1 MNKWLIMMAGLGLL
15 TLHASGETL
24 ALWENDA
31 LAGNEAT
38 AAANSLGTN
47 IDSATLGR
55 GPGGTATAYARTF
68 AMRLGN
74 SATLANAITS
84 NRYLTISIASEA
96 GYEMNLTNIF
106 IRMTSQN
113 SSAANARNWTL
124 FSDLTGLNPGDELA
138 SYVVNAGG
146 ATPTL
151 GDTPLGAI
159 SELQGV
165 TNVQFRLYI
174 WGLPTGEFNQ
184 NGIGRPTTA
193 DSLDDLIISG
203 TTGAATPPT
212 PPSSGGTVVIFQ

>member
-1 MNKWLIMMAGLGLL
+1 MKLTTLIPLMFGLMVLPVS
-15 TLHASGETL
+15 AEIL
-24 ALWENDA
+24 ALWQNDA

-38 AAANSLGTN
+38 VAANTLGAD
-47 IDSATLGR
+47 IDQATLGR
-55 GPGGTATAYARTF
+55 GPGGTATGYLRTF

-84 NRYLTISIASEA
+84 NRYLTITMASDA
-96 GYEMNLTNIF
+96 GYEMNLTNMF

-113 SSAANARNWTL
+113 SSAANARNWVL

-138 SYVVNAGG
+138 SYVVDAGG

-151 GDTPLGAI
+151 GDTPLGSI
-159 SELQGV
+159 SELQGI
-165 TNVQFRLYI
+165 TNVQFRLYV

-193 DSLDDLIISG
+193 DALDDLIISG
-203 TTGAATPPT
+203 TTGAAIPPT
-212 PPSSGGTVVIFQ
+212 PPSSGGTVVIIK